1 MAKTVETASQP
12 SPKNVLT
19 NKMRLMFKGLIV
31 IGFIA
36 SIIGAAGLAVLLG
49 EFLPPPIPDIPPVET
64 LDGD

>member
-1 MAKTVETASQP
+1 
-12 SPKNVLT
+12 
-19 NKMRLMFKGLIV
+19 MFKGLIV